1 MPTSR
6 QDDAFS
12 KEMEGQIDTITISK
26 TALDVAIEFISS
38 EFDPDDIFSTVKLE
52 SWAENNGYIKE

>member
-26 TALDVAIEFISS
+26 NALDVAIDFISS
-38 EFDPDDIFSTVKLE
+38 EFEPDDIFTKKQLE
-52 SWAENNGYIKE
+52 DWAESNGYVKE